1 MVKPA
6 SRNAFIFRC
15 PEEPSLQLS
24 QDQRRLA
31 AIMFT
36 DMVGYTALTQSDE
49 SRTMELL
56 RKQEALLRPCFPKFN
71 GREVKSIGDSF
82 LVEFGSALDALRC
95 AAEVQAILHGYNET
109 AGDGWKIVLRVGVHL
124 GDVIHR
130 DGDVLGD
137 AVNISSRI
145 EPLAEPGG
153 VCVSRQVY
161 DQVRNKFDL
170 PLASLGEKELKNVA
184 SPVEV
189 FRVEMPWE
197 SKPSQ
202 DRRPEGRRVAVLP
215 FSNMSPEPG
224 DEYFADGMTEELIS
238 TVSRIEG
245 AEVISR
251 TSVMQYKKAVKP
263 IREISRELD
272 AGTVLEGSV
281 RKSGNKLR
289 VTVQMI
295 DAARDR
301 HVWAESYDRDM
312 TDVFA
317 VQTDIAVRVADALR
331 ARMSDSSPAAAGS
344 TANPDAYTAYLR
356 AMSLCHEGTE
366 SSQKEA
372 VALLESAVDGDPR
385 FAKAYALLAETHRH
399 LAQFGDYQGSLAKAE
414 RAAQKALELGPE
426 IAEARCAMASVD
438 MGLDRFQEAR
448 RELEEAV
455 RINPNLTDAHRLLG
469 EVEGAFGRLEASE
482 ANFRRA
488 YALDPLSSIDGI
500 LLSQVLFIRGK
511 KDESFKI
518 LDRMRELYPH
528 NHYLK
533 AAFVTSHLL
542 VGDYGSARDVIESG
556 LRDSPGNPMLQ
567 AARGIY
573 FALQGRREDAEG
585 VLSSLRANDADSAL
599 VLTTGF
605 MVDAVLKDYD
615 GAFALLDRLA
625 DAHAW
630 GFLIKSDPF
639 LAELRKDPRFAKFCA
654 KVGIP
659 A

>member
-1 MVKPA
+1 M
-6 SRNAFIFRC
+6 
-15 PEEPSLQLS
+15 S

-49 SRTMELL
+49 SKTMDLL
-56 RKQEALLRPCFPKFN
+56 RKQDALLRPCFPKFN

-82 LVEFGSALDALRC
+82 LVEFESALDALRC
-95 AAEVQAILHGYNET
+95 AAEVQAILHDYNET
-109 AGDGWKIVLRVGVHL
+109 AGDGWRVVIRVGVHL

-130 DGDVLGD
+130 DGDVFGD

-161 DQVRNKFDL
+161 DQVRNKFNL
-170 PLASLGEKELKNVA
+170 PFVSLGEKELKNVS

-189 FRVEMPWE
+189 FRVKMPWE
-197 SKPSQ
+197 SKPPQ
-202 DRRPEGRRVAVLP
+202 ERRPEGRRVAVLP

-281 RKSGNKLR
+281 RKAGNKLR

-295 DAARDR
+295 DAVKDR

-312 TDVFA
+312 NDVFA
-317 VQTDIAVRVADALR
+317 IQTDIAARVADALR

-344 TANPDAYTAYLR
+344 TGNPDAYTVYLR
-356 AMSLCHEGTE
+356 AMSLCHEGAE
-366 SSQKEA
+366 SSQEEA
-372 VALLESAVDGDPR
+372 IALLESAVDRDPS
-385 FAKAYALLAETHRH
+385 FAKAYALLAETYRH
-399 LAQFGDYQGSLAKAE
+399 LGYFGDYAGSLAKAE
-414 RAAQKALELGPE
+414 RAARKALEVGPE
-426 IAEARCAMASVD
+426 IAETHSAMASVD

-455 RINPNLTDAHRLLG
+455 RLNPNLSDAYRLLG
-469 EVEGAFGRLEASE
+469 EVEGAFGRLQASE

-500 LLSQVLFIRGK
+500 LLSQVLLIEGK
-511 KDESFKI
+511 KDESSKI
-518 LDRMRELYPH
+518 LGHMRELYPH
-528 NHYLK
+528 NYHLQDAVTASYLI
-533 AAFVTSHLL
+533 T
-542 VGDYGSARDVIESG
+542 GDYGAAWDAIESG
-556 LRDSPGNPMLQ
+556 LRDGRGNTMLQ
-567 AARGIY
+567 AEKAVY
-573 FALQGRREDAEG
+573 FALQGKRD
-585 VLSSLRANDADSAL
+585 DADEAIRDIGGGDASSTLVLQTSFVVSAL
-599 VLTTGF
+599 
-605 MVDAVLKDYD
+605 LKDYD
-615 GAFALLDRLA
+615 RAFAFLDQLA

-630 GFLIKSDPF
+630 GFLIKTDPF
-639 LAELRKDPRFAKFCA
+639 LGELRKDPRFAKFCI

-659 A
+659 V